1 MRQANPSPPTPP
13 KRPGRR
19 QRDSRVTEGTQYSD
33 FLAPKY
39 WGAWLFIGFMYVIGY
54 IPGKV
59 RIGLAHLLTPLAM
72 RLARSRH
79 HIAKTNIDLCFPEKT
94 EAERKKL
101 VRDTFFANVLGFFE
115 TADSWVRPIERM
127 RSRVHWEGVEHLDAA
142 EKDGQG
148 VLLVGGHFAILD
160 MAGALFGLIKPY
172 DLVYRKHDNVLLNYF
187 MTRSRERWCERTLAR
202 RDMKGLIRSLREGR
216 IVWYAPD
223 QDYGRKASEFVPF
236 FNIQTATVTMT
247 SKLAKS
253 GNARV
258 IPVFF
263 YRNPSLLDYSAR
275 FGPPLPI
282 PSGDDIA
289 DAACFNA
296 WLEGC
301 VREAPD
307 QYLWLHKRFKTRPEG
322 EPSVY

>member
-59 RIGLAHLLTPLAM
+59 RIGLAHILTPLAM

-172 DLVYRKHDNVLLNYF
+172 DLVYRKHDNALLNYF

-223 QDYGRKASEFVPF
+223 QDYGRHCRSPVE
-236 FNIQTATVTMT
+236 MT
-247 SKLAKS
+247 SPMRPVL
-253 GNARV
+253 
-258 IPVFF
+258 IPGWKAV
-263 YRNPSLLDYSAR
+263 YGKRQTSICGCTSVLKPGQRASLLFINVITWHCA
-275 FGPPLPI
+275 
-282 PSGDDIA
+282 
-289 DAACFNA
+289 
-296 WLEGC
+296 
-301 VREAPD
+301 
-307 QYLWLHKRFKTRPEG
+307 
-322 EPSVY
+322 